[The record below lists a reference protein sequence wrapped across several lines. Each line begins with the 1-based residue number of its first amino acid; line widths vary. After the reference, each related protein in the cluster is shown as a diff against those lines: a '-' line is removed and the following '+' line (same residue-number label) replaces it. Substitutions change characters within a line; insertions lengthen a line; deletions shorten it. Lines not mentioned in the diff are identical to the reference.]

1 MIDCDISAMQLGD
14 FVKVHIYFEALWSIL
29 FPGELPPYSE
39 SFKGIRVETHSKTM
53 VQSEFQ
59 FPTSSIANPSGDPV
73 VLDSST
79 GNPIELKSSDLFQ
92 YIFQS
97 ALKNLGFDVA
107 IFDQLC
113 GDIGSKEAT
122 PRNIVRVLQIK
133 RNSIDMQLLEDQLLK
148 SKAAILDAFNAQR
161 IGAPNSIINSLNIDY
176 KNDLHFIVLAFQKL
190 SDHTMNKLQR
200 EGITVL
206 TFEDVLKLYSPSLE
220 GLNCL
225 VSDPLFLLLLVLD
238 C

>member
-1 MIDCDISAMQLGD
+1 
-14 FVKVHIYFEALWSIL
+14 
-29 FPGELPPYSE
+29 
-39 SFKGIRVETHSKTM
+39 M

-92 YIFQS
+92 YIFQP
-97 ALKNLGFDVA
+97 ALKNLDFDVA

-113 GDIGSKEAT
+113 DSKEAT

-133 RNSIDMQLLEDQLLK
+133 RNSINMQLLEDQLLK
-148 SKAAILDAFNAQR
+148 SKTAILNAFNAQR

-220 GLNCL
+220 GLK
-225 VSDPLFLLLLVLD
+225 LFGK
-238 C
+238 